1 VSGSGKKGQVMS
13 ASLNPEK
20 LKKFLAVSNQQS
32 DQLPKKM
39 QTSENSINVVPCES
53 DGSSKYN
60 MNNS

>member
-32 DQLPKKM
+32 DQLQKKM
-39 QTSENSINVVPCES
+39 QTSDDSINVVAQES
-53 DGSSKYN
+53 EGSSKYN